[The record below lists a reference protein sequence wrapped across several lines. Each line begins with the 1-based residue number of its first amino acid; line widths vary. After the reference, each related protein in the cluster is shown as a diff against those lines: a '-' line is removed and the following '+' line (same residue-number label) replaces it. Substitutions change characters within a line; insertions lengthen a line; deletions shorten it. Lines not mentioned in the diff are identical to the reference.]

1 MYFNKEEKKKKKK
14 QEGGVIGV
22 TGKGGEEGM
31 ILI

>member
-1 MYFNKEEKKKKKK
+1 MYFNKEGKKKKK